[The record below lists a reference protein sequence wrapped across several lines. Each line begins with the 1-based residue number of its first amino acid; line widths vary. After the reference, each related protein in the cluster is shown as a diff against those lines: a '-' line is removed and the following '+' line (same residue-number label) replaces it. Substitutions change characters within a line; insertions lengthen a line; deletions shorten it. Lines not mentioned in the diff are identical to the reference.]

1 MFLSAIRQAHRGV
14 KRVDPNNVS
23 CGKGT
28 DGKFTVN
35 HLTSEAG
42 KLAVQLA
49 NPENRLQRRFKFARF
64 PFVWMPITEEIQTRR
79 DSRYINFI

>member
-1 MFLSAIRQAHRGV
+1 MFLSAIRQAYREV

-49 NPENRLQRRFKFARF
+49 NPENRLQRRFKFAKIS
-64 PFVWMPITEEIQTRR
+64 VCLDANDRR
-79 DSRYINFI
+79 DLDSARLKIH

>member
-1 MFLSAIRQAHRGV
+1 MFLSAIRQVHREV

-35 HLTSEAG
+35 HLTFDAG

-49 NPENRLQRRFKFARF
+49 NPENRLQRRFKFAKI
-64 PFVWMPITEEIQTRR
+64 FVWLDANDRG
-79 DSRYINFI
+79 DSDSARLKIH